1 MSNDKPAKKPAN
13 RVTVEMPRDLKAIYA
28 NIAFLTH
35 TPAEMVLDFAQILPR
50 TPKGQIMSR
59 VIMSPMHAK
68 ALLNALTQN
77 INNYEQQYGE
87 IKIPQQPHIA
97 DQLFKFPSQ
106 PGDESEGNES

>member
-1 MSNDKPAKKPAN
+1 MSNDKPAKKPTN

-35 TPAEMVLDFAQILPR
+35 TPAEMILDFAQILPR
-50 TPKGQIMSR
+50 TPKGQIMAR

-68 ALLNALTQN
+68 ALYNALSQN
-77 INNYEQQYGE
+77 ITNYERQYGE

-97 DQLFKFPSQ
+97 DQLFKFPPQSN
-106 PGDESEGNES
+106 NEEE